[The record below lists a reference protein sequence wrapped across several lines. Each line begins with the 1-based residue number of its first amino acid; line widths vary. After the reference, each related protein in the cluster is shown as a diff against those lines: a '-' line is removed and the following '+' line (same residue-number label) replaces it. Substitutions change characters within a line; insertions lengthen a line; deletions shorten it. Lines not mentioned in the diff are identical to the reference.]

1 MTLHISNEEMTSY
14 LNLAYNSEI
23 FNRIVSSA
31 KSEGTAASYFQK
43 VGNAI
48 AKYYISTG
56 DNTLEGINDVCN
68 LFMQSYLN
76 GSFDDKFMELIISKC
91 AKEIGIEKIPTIGEK
106 TTIVNLVATR
116 NLNNKFYTHCFP
128 GALYGTVKQNGL
140 DISNEMFKE
149 ELGLLEKYF
158 KTGFKTGKLCYC
170 ELSEASL
177 SYATQS
183 VPERVKFALG
193 SSILFT
199 KETKYE
205 SFLFSFRNNLIQL
218 VQVGKLAKDDFNTV
232 YSAGKKLIDFYC
244 KNENSAIAVFRKNAQ
259 PKEAYSINLFKG
271 FAVDSSIRNTFFANK
286 LQRILIDCQNN
297 PNNMAKILDDGLNE
311 LEKICPDFKQVAEK
325 VLNDE
330 LIFQMKIRAVANFM
344 HGGYA
349 DGYEIESGKLLPSEF
364 AITVCPCP
372 IDMWNRNHKLSND
385 NTLINSEENSN
396 IQLSNVYKKMSTVD
410 RILMQAS
417 KEEFMPETIECIN
430 FGKSSIP
437 VYPSGSNLVFPNN
450 YLIGVENGS
459 YIISLFTEKA
469 LINRFLN
476 KLQVEISSDGDKV
489 KGIIDKYKLTS
500 NYDPDY
506 EDDIEYDATMW
517 YAKELFN
524 NYPEDVKNQMIK
536 DTAMLGNFISVKKTE
551 QGYIISSENE
561 SVTILGETLVA
572 LNSFAPYNNLY
583 SQMIETTKNK
593 MI

>member
-91 AKEIGIEKIPTIGEK
+91 AKEIGIEKIPTLGEK

-116 NLNNKFYTHCFP
+116 NLNNQFYTHCFP

-218 VQVGKLAKDDFNTV
+218 VQVGKLAKDDFYTV
-232 YSAGKKLIDFYC
+232 YSAGKKLINFYC
-244 KNENSAIAVFRKNAQ
+244 KNENSAIAVFRKNTP

-271 FAVDSSIRNTFFANK
+271 FSVDSSIRNTFFANK

-311 LEKICPDFKQVAEK
+311 LEKIFPDFKQVAEK

-364 AITVCPCP
+364 AITICPCP

-410 RILMQAS
+410 HILMQAS

-437 VYPSGSNLVFPNN
+437 VYPSGSTLVFPNN

-489 KGIIDKYKLTS
+489 GDIIDKYKLTS

>member
-91 AKEIGIEKIPTIGEK
+91 AKEIGMEKTPTIGEK

-116 NLNNKFYTHCFP
+116 NLNNHFYTHCFP

-193 SSILFT
+193 GSILFT

-218 VQVGKLAKDDFNTV
+218 VQVGKLAKDDFYTV

-244 KNENSAIAVFRKNAQ
+244 KNENSAIAVFRKNT
-259 PKEAYSINLFKG
+259 PKRENYLINLFKR

-286 LQRILIDCQNN
+286 LQMILIDCQNN

-311 LEKICPDFKQVAEK
+311 LEKIFPDFKQVAEK

-330 LIFQMKIRAVANFM
+330 LIFQMKIHAVANFM

-364 AITVCPCP
+364 AITICPCP

-437 VYPSGSNLVFPNN
+437 VYPSGSTLVFPNN

-459 YIISLFTEKA
+459 YIISLLTEKA
-469 LINRFLN
+469 LTNKYLN
-476 KLQVEISSDGDKV
+476 KLQTEISDDVDKV
-489 KGIIDKYKLTS
+489 GDIIDKYKLSS

-517 YAKELFN
+517 YAKELFK

-536 DTAMLGNFISVKKTE
+536 DTAMLGNFISVRKTE
-551 QGYIISSENE
+551 QGYIVSSENE
-561 SVTILGETLVA
+561 SVTILGETLVD

-583 SQMIETTKNK
+583 SQMIEATKNK